1 MQFVKGMRDRIQ
13 KYFDE
18 TKVFTV
24 EMEVLGNA
32 TYDCCCF
39 GVDDKGK
46 LSDEKYMIFYN
57 QTTSPNHEIN
67 YMESGHKSIFEIGR
81 AHV

>member
-57 QTTSPNHEIN
+57 HTTLQLFQ
-67 YMESGHKSIFEIGR
+67 K
-81 AHV
+81 